1 MSSIKKAFYPV
12 QEVMTILDKIPK
24 GQLSSRV
31 NELILKGLSY
41 EQKEKIKQ
49 DYISFNEAIAKDAS
63 RFQNDEGISNTM
75 MMSARVFDQEDEE
88 EDYI

>member
-12 QEVMTILDKIPK
+12 QEVIAMLDNIPR
-24 GQLSSRV
+24 GQLSTRL

-41 EQKEKIKQ
+41 EQKEKIEQ
-49 DYISFNEAIAKDAS
+49 DYISFNEAIANDKS
-63 RFQNDEGISNTM
+63 RFQNDKGISNTM
-75 MMSARVFDQEDEE
+75 MMSARLFDQEDEE